1 MNTHTKPSRPA
12 FLTNPFYTIA
22 GWKALAWGLLGMAV
36 ATAGSMAAHLHYH
49 GLMHYGSAPNDAW
62 WCYTAEH
69 LVVWLV
75 PAAIFYVAGLLLS
88 PSRIRLIDVL
98 GTTAFAQIPFAVM
111 NLFYLPEQVQTF
123 IALTPEELAGK
134 ISQESYWLP
143 IVGWLTPSLLFLA
156 VVLCWLAVALK
167 TSCNLRGWRLLL
179 GYAAGIIGGDM
190 ACRLII
196 SLMYK

>member
-12 FLTNPFYTIA
+12 FLANPFYTIA

-49 GLMHYGSAPNDAW
+49 GLMHYGSAPNDSW

-88 PSRIRLIDVL
+88 PSHIRLVDVF

-111 NLFYLPEQVQTF
+111 NLFYLPQQVQVF
-123 IALTPEELAGK
+123 IAFSPEQLAERV
-134 ISQESYWLP
+134 SQENGWLP
-143 IVGWLTPSLLFLA
+143 IIGWLLPSIIFLCL
-156 VVLCWLAVALK
+156 VLCWLVMALK
-167 TSCNLRGWRLLL
+167 TSCNLHGWRLLA
-179 GYAAGIIGGDM
+179 GYVAGVIGGDII
-190 ACRLII
+190 CRLII
-196 SLMYK
+196 SSFFI

>member
-12 FLTNPFYTIA
+12 FLANPFYTIA

-49 GLMHYGSAPNDAW
+49 GLMHYGSAPNDSW

-88 PSRIRLIDVL
+88 SSRIRLIDVL

-111 NLFYLPEQVQTF
+111 NLFLPARAGTNFHRSYPRRTCRENFTGELLATRCRMADTVT
-123 IALTPEELAGK
+123 AVSRAGPVLAGRCPENLMQPARVEA
-134 ISQESYWLP
+134 STGLCRRHYRRRHGLP
-143 IVGWLTPSLLFLA
+143 PHHFSNV
-156 VVLCWLAVALK
+156 
-167 TSCNLRGWRLLL
+167 
-179 GYAAGIIGGDM
+179 
-190 ACRLII
+190 
-196 SLMYK
+196 